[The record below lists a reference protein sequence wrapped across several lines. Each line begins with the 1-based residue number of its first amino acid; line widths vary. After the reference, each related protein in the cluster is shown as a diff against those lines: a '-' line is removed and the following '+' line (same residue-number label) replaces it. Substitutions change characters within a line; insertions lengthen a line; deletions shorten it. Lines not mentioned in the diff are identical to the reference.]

1 VIIVVDANVVISALV
16 AKGVSYRVFLLNFLL
31 NKFDFIAPEFL
42 WREVEKHKAMLLEE
56 TKLSPDE
63 FDEILDFLKEEIVI
77 VPARDFIKFL
87 PEAEKVS
94 PDPKDKQYFALAIAF
109 NCGIFSGDLKLK
121 EQSKVK
127 IYSPSKLLNILQS
140 GRKYCHG

>member
-31 NKFDFIAPEFL
+31 DKFDFIAPEFL

-56 TKLSPDE
+56 TKLSSDE

-77 VPARDFIKFL
+77 VPAKDFIRWVCSSVRSILANTTLWCLRRNNLRHLGVPCSNEGHYAYSIQLVSFL
-87 PEAEKVS
+87 GVQA
-94 PDPKDKQYFALAIAF
+94 
-109 NCGIFSGDLKLK
+109 
-121 EQSKVK
+121 
-127 IYSPSKLLNILQS
+127 YS
-140 GRKYCHG
+140 

>member
-1 VIIVVDANVVISALV
+1 
-16 AKGVSYRVFLLNFLL
+16 
-31 NKFDFIAPEFL
+31 
-42 WREVEKHKAMLLEE
+42 MLLEE

-77 VPARDFIKFL
+77 VPAKDFIEFL

-94 PDPKDKQYFALAIAF
+94 PDPKDKQYFALAIVF

-127 IYSPSKLLNILQS
+127 IYSPSELLGILQS
-140 GRKYCHG
+140 GENIDIIDNARRLEKALGQVKADPDWDLPDTDEE

>member
-1 VIIVVDANVVISALV
+1 MILVVDANVVISALV
-16 AKGVSYRVFLLNFLL
+16 AKGVSYRVFLLNSLL

-42 WREVEKHKAMLLEE
+42 WTEVEKHKAMLLEE

-77 VPARDFIKFL
+77 VPAKDFIEFL

-127 IYSPSKLLNILQS
+127 IYSPSELLNILQS
-140 GRKYCHG
+140 GRKY